1 MTKRAFVRRLKIKS
15 LFGGNDMAAKTFE
28 ESMKELEAVAAKL
41 ESGDVTL
48 DESLKLFETGI
59 KLSKSCQ
66 KKLDEA
72 ERKVKILVAEANG
85 EMVKKDFEAEE

>member
-1 MTKRAFVRRLKIKS
+1 
-15 LFGGNDMAAKTFE
+15 MAAKTIE

-59 KLSKSCQ
+59 KLSKTCQ

-72 ERKVKILVAEANG
+72 EKKVKLLVADANG